1 MTVAYLINQ
10 YPQPTQSFIRRE
22 IVALEKL
29 GVPVER
35 FTLRRF
41 DKQLVDARDQAE
53 QAKTRAVLDV
63 GPAGLLGATLSTML
77 TRPVRFARALFTAM
91 RAGFGS
97 HRGLAL
103 HLVYLAEACVLLRWF
118 EERKITHV
126 HSHFGTNSTMVAML
140 CRILGGP
147 TYSFTSHGPE
157 EYDKPEA
164 ISLREK
170 IRGSRFVVAVCE
182 FGRSQLYRWCG
193 YDDWGKVQ
201 VVRCG
206 VDEMFLAAAAE
217 LNGQLPSIPER
228 KRVVAVGRLDGNK
241 GQTLL
246 VEAAARLASE
256 GIDFEIVLAGD
267 GAFRPQIEQ
276 LIEKLNVGEHVRVT
290 GWISNDQVRQEI
302 LNSRAMVLP
311 SFAEGLPLVIMEALA
326 LHRPVISTYVA
337 GIPELVQPD
346 VCGWLVPPGSIDA
359 LVHALRQVFNAPI
372 ERLEEMGRLG
382 AKRVARWHDVNKEAA
397 RLAELFSLS
406 PLAGRGAGERGEVR
420 PESNGAGS
428 RAPLAPLPSPLPAS
442 GERE

>member
-10 YPQPTQSFIRRE
+10 YPQATQSFIRRE

-35 FTLRRF
+35 FTLRRW
-41 DKQLVDARDQAE
+41 DTKLVDERDQAE

-63 GPAGLLGATLSTML
+63 GGLGLLGATLKTMF
-77 TRPVRFARALFTAM
+77 TRPGRFFSALRTAI

-97 HRGLAL
+97 HRGLP
-103 HLVYLAEACVLLRWF
+103 HHMIYLAEACVLLRWF
-118 EERKITHV
+118 NERNITHV

-147 TYSFTSHGPE
+147 PFSFTSHGPE

-164 ISLREK
+164 ISLRQK
-170 IRGSRFVVAVCE
+170 INASKFVVAVCE
-182 FGRSQLYRWCG
+182 FGRSQLYRWSS
-193 YDDWGKVQ
+193 YDNWAKVQ

-217 LNGQLPSIPER
+217 LNGQLPPVPEA
-228 KRVVAVGRLDGNK
+228 KRVVAVGRFDANK

-246 VEAAARLASE
+246 VEAAARLVAE
-256 GIDFEIVLAGD
+256 GMTDFEIILAGD
-267 GAFRPQIEQ
+267 GAFRGQV
-276 LIEKLNVGEHVRVT
+276 EKRIADLKVEKHVRIT

-302 LNSRAMVLP
+302 LSSRAMCLP
-311 SFAEGLPLVIMEALA
+311 SFAEGLPLVIMESLA

-337 GIPELVQPD
+337 GIPELVEPG

-359 LVHALRQVFNAPI
+359 LTSALREVFTAPVQ
-372 ERLEEMGRLG
+372 RLEDMGRLG
-382 AKRVARWHDVNKEAA
+382 AKRVQRWHDVNKEAA
-397 RLAELFSLS
+397 RLAALF
-406 PLAGRGAGERGEVR
+406 R
-420 PESNGAGS
+420 NGQA
-428 RAPLAPLPSPLPAS
+428 
-442 GERE
+442 